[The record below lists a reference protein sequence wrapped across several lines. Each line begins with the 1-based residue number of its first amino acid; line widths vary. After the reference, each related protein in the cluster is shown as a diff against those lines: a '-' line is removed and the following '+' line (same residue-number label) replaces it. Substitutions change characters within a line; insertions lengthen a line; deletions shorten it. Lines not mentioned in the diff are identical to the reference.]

1 MHLTSGRPLPGF
13 LIGVRRYGRLLVSL
27 PDSFQSINLE
37 VVKRMMTPSREQHA
51 MQTCRQPENEVVVE
65 LRSVSKTFGNVTA
78 VDSAS
83 FSVNRGEFVT
93 VLGPSGSGKSTMLMM
108 IAGFMKLSGGEIFI
122 EGEAVSK
129 KAPYERNIG
138 MVFQTLALFPHMNV
152 FNNIAFPL
160 KMRRLDLREISSKVA
175 RILDIVQ
182 LQGMEG
188 RALTELSGGQRQRVA
203 LARALVFEPSLLL
216 LDEPLGALDKK
227 LRESMHLELRRIQ
240 HRLEIT
246 TINVT
251 HDQKEAL
258 VMSDRIIVM
267 HEGRIEQWGTAM
279 EIYFYPNTRF
289 VAEFIGD
296 TNIFEALIEVP
307 SLEQTDRCQIRVGEV
322 RMAGKKREAVSR
334 DQPVS
339 VAIRAERIRLYP
351 NADKISPSAEKFPCV
366 IEEAIFEGDRTVYAA
381 NPLVPGIGPLRVY
394 HHNETGVPSYRQGD
408 RLIVSWEPED
418 VIILTR

>member
-1 MHLTSGRPLPGF
+1 M
-13 LIGVRRYGRLLVSL
+13 I
-27 PDSFQSINLE
+27 
-37 VVKRMMTPSREQHA
+37 PSREQKSRPLF
-51 MQTCRQPENEVVVE
+51 RQPEKEVVVE
-65 LRSVSKTFGNVTA
+65 LQNVSKRFGNVTA

-93 VLGPSGSGKSTMLMM
+93 ILGPSGSGKSTILMM
-108 IAGFMKLSGGEIFI
+108 IAGFMRLSGGEIFI

-160 KMRRLDLREISSKVA
+160 KMRRLDLREISSKVE
-175 RILDIVQ
+175 RMLDIVQ
-182 LQGMEG
+182 LRDMEG
-188 RALTELSGGQRQRVA
+188 RRLNELSGGQRQRVA

-227 LRESMHLELRRIQ
+227 LRENMQLELRRIQ
-240 HRLEIT
+240 HRLGIT

-267 HEGRIEQWGTAM
+267 HNGHIEQWGTGT

-296 TNIFEALIEVP
+296 TNIFEARIEAS
-307 SLEQTDRCQIRVGEV
+307 SLEQTDSCQIRVGDILLI
-322 RMAGKKREAVSR
+322 GKRRETVSEN
-334 DQPVS
+334 QTVS
-339 VAIRAERIRLYP
+339 VAIRAERIRLTP
-351 NADKISPSAEKFPCV
+351 NSDGIHPSSEKFPCV
-366 IEEAIFEGDRTVYAA
+366 IEEVIFEGDRTVYVAKPLAA
-381 NPLVPGIGPLRVY
+381 GIGALRVY
-394 HHNETGVPSYRQGD
+394 HHNEAGVPIYQQGD
-408 RLIVSWEPED
+408 RLMVSWKPED